1 MFAERCSTFLERR
14 VEVLFLPGSK
24 LTKTTRGCIKGA
36 LGEEKKLD
44 ANSELGLI
52 ESSVRSILESPVFR
66 SSKQCQVLLRYIVD
80 HSLASED
87 ALLRERVIGTAV
99 FGRAPD
105 YDSGN
110 DPVVRARVN
119 EVRKR
124 LAQYYEGHRD
134 NTPVRI
140 SIPSGSYRAVF
151 EMAEMRAFESPS
163 QPSNGR
169 EESPAEEPPGT
180 AVSHGAAE
188 NPEEVP
194 PIPRAP
200 RWRVWGITAVV
211 TCSLLLAT
219 SIVVAK
225 WPKSELDLL
234 WKPIL
239 DSKKT
244 VLLYT
249 GTVGPLYRHSA
260 DPIDGTNSAGDRE
273 LPATPPSLSQVET
286 QAPNAGVFVPVAGYL
301 APPGD
306 IAADLKIAALMNSY
320 NRNLSLRSGQGLQFA
335 DLKGSPTVLI
345 GAYDNYWTVDLA
357 RELPF
362 FLDRGVRIR
371 ERGGQHRVWASV
383 AGADSA
389 ITEDYAI
396 VFRLLDSKTGG
407 PVIAI
412 AGLTTCGTQAAAEF
426 VTDPVQLKKLATIP
440 RDALERKNLEF
451 VLRASLVNC
460 TPASEEIVAIHYW

>member
-1 MFAERCSTFLERR
+1 VYKRQLE
-14 VEVLFLPGSK
+14 V
-24 LTKTTRGCIKGA
+24 
-36 LGEEKKLD
+36 EKKLE
-44 ANSELGLI
+44 ANAEPGLI
-52 ESSVRSILESPVFR
+52 ENSVRTILESSVFR

-105 YDSGN
+105 YDCGN

-124 LAQYYEGHRD
+124 LAQYFDGHRD
-134 NTPVRI
+134 DSPVRI

-151 EMAEMRAFESPS
+151 ELAQMRALENPSKPNNES
-163 QPSNGR
+163 
-169 EESPAEEPPGT
+169 EESRTEEPRKA
-180 AVSHGAAE
+180 AVSRRSGE
-188 NPEEVP
+188 NPEAETAPTVP
-194 PIPRAP
+194 SLSRTPP
-200 RWRVWGITAVV
+200 WRVWGITVAVA
-211 TCSLLLAT
+211 CSLLLAT

-225 WPKSELDLL
+225 WQKSELYLL

-249 GTVGPLYRHSA
+249 GTVGPLYRRSA
-260 DPIDGTNSAGDRE
+260 VSIDSTNSAGDGE
-273 LPATPPSLSQVET
+273 LPAAPPSPSQVET
-286 QAPNAGVFVPVAGYL
+286 PAPNASVFVPVGGLL

-320 NRNLSLRSGQGLQFA
+320 NRNLSLRSGQDLQFV

-345 GAYDNYWTVDLA
+345 GAYDNYWTLDLA
-357 RELPF
+357 RELPY

-383 AGADSA
+383 AGPDSA

-412 AGLTTCGTQAAAEF
+412 AGLTSCGTQAAAEF
-426 VTDPVQLKKLATIP
+426 ATDPVQLKKLASIP
-440 RDALERKNLEF
+440 RDVLERKNLEF

-460 TPASEEIVAIHYW
+460 TPASEEIVALHYW

>member
-1 MFAERCSTFLERR
+1 MD
-14 VEVLFLPGSK
+14 EVDGGQASEYK
-24 LTKTTRGCIKGA
+24 EQAWRW
-36 LGEEKKLD
+36 GEELETD
-44 ANSELGLI
+44 LELGLI
-52 ESSVRSILESPVFR
+52 ENSVRIIIESPVFR
-66 SSKQCQVLLRYIVD
+66 SSKQCQGLLRYIVD
-80 HSLASED
+80 HSLADED

-105 YDSGN
+105 YDCGN

-124 LAQYYEGHRD
+124 LAQYYDGHRD
-134 NTPVRI
+134 DAPVRI
-140 SIPSGSYRAVF
+140 SIPGGSYRAVF
-151 EMAEMRAFESPS
+151 EMAETRALERP
-163 QPSNGR
+163 PKPDNGIEDNPTEDPR
-169 EESPAEEPPGT
+169 QT
-180 AVSHGAAE
+180 AISHDAGE
-188 NPEEVP
+188 NPEPEAASPVP
-194 PIPRAP
+194 GLPRT
-200 RWRVWGITAVV
+200 RMWRVWGIATVV
-211 TCSLLLAT
+211 TCSVLLAV
-219 SIVVAK
+219 SIAVAK
-225 WPKSELDLL
+225 WPKSELNLL

-239 DSKKT
+239 ESKKT

-249 GTVGPLYRHSA
+249 GTVGPLYRRSA
-260 DPIDGTNSAGDRE
+260 GAGPIDRENSVGDGE
-273 LPATPPSLSQVET
+273 LPAAPPSPSQVET
-286 QAPNAGVFVPVAGYL
+286 QAPNGSVFVPVGGYL

-320 NRNLSLRSGQGLQFA
+320 NRNLSLRSGQDLQFV

-345 GAYDNYWTVDLA
+345 GAYDNYWTLDLA
-357 RELPF
+357 RELPY

-383 AGADSA
+383 AGTDSA

-412 AGLTTCGTQAAAEF
+412 AGLTSCGTQAAAEF
-426 VTDPVQLKKLATIP
+426 ATDPVQLKKLASIP

-460 TPASEEIVAIHYW
+460 TPATEEIVALHYW

>member
-1 MFAERCSTFLERR
+1 MDVH
-14 VEVLFLPGSK
+14 VEV
-24 LTKTTRGCIKGA
+24 
-36 LGEEKKLD
+36 
-44 ANSELGLI
+44 GLI
-52 ESSVRSILESPVFR
+52 EEAVQAILESSVFR
-66 SSKQCQVLLRYIVD
+66 SSKQCQTLLGYIVD
-80 HSLASED
+80 HSLAGED

-105 YDSGN
+105 YDCGN

-124 LAQYYEGHRD
+124 LAQYYESHRSD
-134 NTPVRI
+134 ALVRI
-140 SIPSGSYRAVF
+140 SIPSGSYRAVI
-151 EMAEMRAFESPS
+151 ETAAEMRSLGSPS
-163 QPSNGR
+163 KSSNGV
-169 EESPAEEPPGT
+169 EESPTEEPTHT
-180 AVSHGAAE
+180 ADSHGAGE
-188 NPEEVP
+188 NPESEVA
-194 PIPRAP
+194 PIVPGQSRTHL
-200 RWRVWGITAVV
+200 WRVWGITTVV
-211 TCSLLLAT
+211 ACSLLLGA

-225 WPKSELDLL
+225 WPKSELYLL

-239 DSKKT
+239 ESKKT

-249 GTVGPLYRHSA
+249 GTVGPLYRRSA
-260 DPIDGTNSAGDRE
+260 GAGPIDRENSAGDGE
-273 LPATPPSLSQVET
+273 LPAVPPSPSQVGT
-286 QAPNAGVFVPVAGYL
+286 QAPNASVFVPVEGRL

-306 IAADLKIAALMNSY
+306 IAADLKIAALMIGY
-320 NRNLSLRSGQGLQFA
+320 NRDLSLRSGQDLQFV

-345 GAYDNYWTVDLA
+345 GAYDNYWTLDLA
-357 RELPF
+357 RELPYF
-362 FLDRGVRIR
+362 FDRGVRIR
-371 ERGGQHRVWASV
+371 ERGGQHRSWTSV

-440 RDALERKNLEF
+440 RDALERKNFEF

-460 TPASEEIVAIHYW
+460 IPASTEIVAMHYW